1 MLNPLHDIIF
11 LSCSFCILYRNN
23 NITNKSFFLKER
35 YFYVKIDTMKKSL
48 NSDGKQLFLIFSKIS
63 PCTVLST
70 IINIKYYPEL
80 CNILM
85 EWNILANSVIWL
97 VNQAGDTSP
106 YPRGR
111 AWDMDRIFSVKWRL
125 ITASYFY
132 SFWKINYNKKMLKTI
147 CLYGF
152 FPHIRSNINFSVC
165 KIRKARGI
173 FRLQTSDFRLQ
184 TSDFR
189 L

>member
-23 NITNKSFFLKER
+23 NITNKSIFFKER
-35 YFYVKIDTMKKSL
+35 YFYVKIDTLKKSL
-48 NSDGKQLFLIFSKIS
+48 NSDGKHLFLIFSKIS

-97 VNQAGDTSP
+97 VNQAGDMSP
-106 YPRGR
+106 YKM
-111 AWDMDRIFSVKWRL
+111 ASHHIFIFLL
-125 ITASYFY
+125 I
-132 SFWKINYNKKMLKTI
+132 LKN
-147 CLYGF
+147 LLF
-152 FPHIRSNINFSVC
+152 NF
-165 KIRKARGI
+165 KTRFIW
-173 FRLQTSDFRLQ
+173 
-184 TSDFR
+184 
-189 L
+189 